1 MELIIKLS
9 DTDPQDKY
17 GERFLTVLE
26 KLVDLAE
33 KEQEDAS
40 E

>member
-1 MELIIKLS
+1 MEVIIKLS
-9 DTDPQDKY
+9 DTDTQDKSV
-17 GERFLTVLE
+17 ERFLTVLE